1 MIKNKY
7 DYTVGMFWCIE
18 NHGYYTEQQE
28 LPDWM
33 HIVVTND
40 NDSDSKYLTVHS
52 RIHMDT
58 EVRVGPEYSTD
69 YSDHDIIK
77 ELSGEIAYRFR

>member
-7 DYTVGMFWCIE
+7 NYTFVKTWCGQL
-18 NHGYYTEQQE
+18 NGHYTEREE

-33 HIVVTND
+33 HIVVTTD
-40 NDSDSKYLTVHS
+40 NDSKYLTVHS
-52 RIHMDT
+52 RIHMNK

-69 YSDHDIIK
+69 FSDEAIIK
-77 ELSGEIAYRFR
+77 ELSGEVDYRFM

>member
-1 MIKNKY
+1 MVKNKY
-7 DYTVGMFWCIE
+7 DYTVGIFWCIE
-18 NHGYYTEQQE
+18 KHGYYTEQQK

-40 NDSDSKYLTVHS
+40 NDSKYLTVHS
-52 RIHMDT
+52 RIHMNK
-58 EVRVGPEYSTD
+58 EVRVGQEYSTD
-69 YSDHDIIK
+69 YSDNDIIK